1 MSLSEADLQSAII
14 TWANTQVGKYP
25 ELKWLHAIPNGG
37 RRDAKEAMALKS
49 QGVKAGI
56 LDLSLD
62 VARGGFHGL
71 KIELKKPG
79 KNCLKPSQEQSEYI
93 DFCID
98 QGYEC
103 IVSNDFEQ
111 VKKLIISY
119 LELK

>member
-1 MSLSEADLQSAII
+1 MALSEDDLQRAII
-14 TWANTQVGKYP
+14 TWANTQVDKYP

-62 VARGGFHGL
+62 VPRGGFHGL
-71 KIELKKPG
+71 KIELKKPVG
-79 KNCLKPSQEQSEYI
+79 KCLRESKEQTEYI

-111 VKKLIISY
+111 VKRLIVSY